1 MSIAVV
7 IRFDRAPVR
16 WDDARTREE
25 LMNRRKLALVAGA
38 AALAALAIWWTLR
51 RGDPDAPAQAG
62 AGARLE
68 QDDSAGTNARRGRI
82 DVARVARGAIA
93 GTVRDPRGAPV
104 AGAEVCGFAWSDH
117 LSVDETRDPFC
128 TATAADG
135 RYRLS
140 NLLPADYQM
149 QAAAPGF
156 APGRHRDPSRRTTLP
171 LKPGQELSGV
181 DISLGAGAVEIL
193 GDVSDA
199 GGGPVAGAWVYAFE
213 RIGQAPDVGTAVT
226 RSQADGSFRM
236 WITPGNLNVIAEADG
251 YVRNETSAV
260 APGQVVHVLL
270 TPESILAGRVVEAKT
285 GAPIAG
291 ATVSADPDGWTV
303 GMEEGSATTV
313 SDEDGRFRLTRL
325 PAGRYKPTAAS
336 APPAGGWGQTRD
348 SLLLGVGH
356 TVEDVVIQVHPAQVV
371 TGRVLVEGGPRV
383 CPRGRVELV
392 DDLHS
397 QRREAEIEDG
407 EVQIGSLL
415 PGTYKVGVG
424 CRGFWSD
431 GKNPEIVVTA
441 DAAPAPQ
448 RWIVHEGGRLRGTVR
463 SSAGEPVAGMSLNAR
478 PRDAEARGLAGSG
491 SAVSD
496 RDGVYVIDGLPP
508 GPYRLTA
515 WTTGHPTPNA
525 PFEVTVVA
533 GREAVVDIRLDAGGA
548 IAGTLSD
555 DRGRPI
561 AGASVSARR
570 ERRGEQRVAFDHQ
583 SSLTRDDGGFEL
595 RGLHPGDYEVV
606 VGPPWGQVGP
616 GADGGQKVTVAAGKT
631 ASARFVVKSMAGVI
645 RGKVVDSSGAPIV
658 DAFVVAELESEGGRS
673 AVHWSAGHRP
683 VMTDQNGEFVLERL
697 AEGAHVVRAWRR
709 GGGEGFADRV
719 AIGSTIAITIRPTGQ
734 VAGTVAIGGKPV
746 ESFDMR
752 INDAHGNLRSERY
765 TRAGGQF
772 TLRDLPAGSYD
783 LKVSAPEGS
792 GSAPITLADGQNV
805 TVAIE
810 LTAHV
815 TISGRLVSLDDGSP
829 LAGFRVSV
837 IRDERTNSGYNFDS
851 GATKT
856 DTAGRFTIRNAPAGR
871 LRMSTSPN
879 DRGGSAYPDL
889 QWHRTIEP
897 GRTTVDVG
905 DLEIPRRR
913 DRDQPRGL
921 LGIMVEPTGGSLQVT
936 AIQPGSPAASADLR
950 VGDVIASIDGYELGD
965 NLSLFFVL
973 AGVPAGT
980 AVSVRLARGP
990 TLRITAGPRSGR
1002 H

>member
-1 MSIAVV
+1 
-7 IRFDRAPVR
+7 
-16 WDDARTREE
+16 
-25 LMNRRKLALVAGA
+25 MNRRKLALVAGA

-51 RGDPDAPAQAG
+51 PGDPDAPAQAR

-68 QDDSAGTNARRGRI
+68 QDDGSGAQARPRRI

-104 AGAEVCGFAWSDH
+104 GGAEVCGFAWSDH

-140 NLLPADYQM
+140 NLLPADYRI
-149 QAAAPGF
+149 QASAPGF
-156 APGRHRDPSRRTTLP
+156 APGRHRDPSRRATLP
-171 LKPGQELSGV
+171 LRPGQELSGV
-181 DISLGAGAVEIL
+181 NVVLGAGAVEIV
-193 GDVSDA
+193 GDVADA
-199 GGGPVAGAWVYAFE
+199 GGGPVVGAWVYAFE
-213 RIGQAPDVGTAVT
+213 RSGQAPDAGTAVT

-236 WITPGNLNVIAEADG
+236 WLLPGDIHVIAEADG
-251 YVRNETSAV
+251 YVRNETPAV

-303 GMEEGSATTV
+303 GMEDGFATTV

-325 PAGRYKPTAAS
+325 PAGRYKPTAES

-356 TVEDVVIQVHPAQVV
+356 TVEDVVIQVQPAQVV
-371 TGRVLVEGGPRV
+371 TGRVLVEAGPRV
-383 CPRGRVELV
+383 CPRGWVELV

-397 QRREAEIEDG
+397 QRRQADIEDG
-407 EVQIGSLL
+407 EVQIGALL

-448 RWIVHEGGRLRGTVR
+448 RWIVHEGGRLRGSVR
-463 SSAGEPVAGMSLNAR
+463 SSAGEPVAGVSINAR

-496 RDGVYVIDGLPP
+496 RDGVYLIDGLPP

-515 WTTGHPTPNA
+515 RTTGHPTPNA
-525 PFEVTVVA
+525 PFEATVVA

-548 IAGTLSD
+548 IAGTVVD

-561 AGASVSARR
+561 AGARVSARR
-570 ERRGEQRVAFDHQ
+570 EQPRERRISFEHH

-595 RGLHPGDYEVV
+595 RGVRPGDYQVDIR
-606 VGPPWGQVGP
+606 PPWGRVDP
-616 GADGGQKVTVAAGKT
+616 RADGGKKVTVAAGQT
-631 ASARFVVKSMAGVI
+631 ASTRFVVKSMTGVI
-645 RGKVVDSSGAPIV
+645 RGKVVDSKGAPIV
-658 DAFVVAELESEGGRS
+658 DAFVVAELESLGGRE
-673 AVHWSAGHRP
+673 ALHWSAEHRP
-683 VMTDQNGEFVLERL
+683 VMTDQNGEFALERL
-697 AEGAHVVRAWRR
+697 AEGAHVVRAFRR

-719 AIGSTIAITIRPTGQ
+719 AIGSTVAITIRPTGSIT
-734 VAGTVAIGGKPV
+734 GTVAIGGKPV

-752 INDAHGNLRSERY
+752 INDAHGKTRSERY
-765 TRAGGQF
+765 SRAGGKF

-783 LKVSAPEGS
+783 LKANAPEGS
-792 GSAPITLADGQNV
+792 GTAPITLADGQNA

-815 TISGRLVSLDDGSP
+815 TISGRLVSLDDGRP
-829 LAGFRVSV
+829 LAGFHVSV
-837 IRDERTNSGYNFDS
+837 IRDEPTNSGYNYDS

-871 LRMSTSPN
+871 IRMSTSPN
-879 DRGGSAYPDL
+879 EGEGSAYPAL
-889 QWHRTIEP
+889 EWHRTIEP
-897 GRTTVDVG
+897 GRTTDDVG
-905 DLEIPRRR
+905 DLKIPRRR
-913 DRDQPRGL
+913 DRDGPRGL
-921 LGIMVEPTGGSLQVT
+921 LGIMVEPTGGSLQVA

-950 VGDVIASIDGYELGD
+950 VGDVIASIDGYDLGD

-990 TLRITAGPRSGR
+990 TLRITAGPRNGR
-1002 H
+1002 P